1 MINDQKHMG
10 MSSQKTSIPK
20 LHAGEQIIL
29 ESQGAYKNNFR
40 SGWKV
45 AQCILTNQRLIM
57 YQRPT
62 IKFQIPIDDIKG
74 LAVERLHY
82 VLRKRECLSISYN
95 LREGSEKGWIWFVVN
110 DLEKWRE
117 RIISQA
123 ALLKVDLG
131 VIEEISAQLDS
142 DSQDILWYLWERRHA
157 KIDQLAELIDA
168 PSHMHVLLNI
178 REKINPV
185 AEKIVGIPILSFER
199 SKVDPETGEKV
210 LFSWW
215 LIGKQEKWAQS
226 EDQLLDIFDEGS
238 YMQVIMEVRGMEAS
252 DLRLEVQ
259 RDQLTVRSEKTGSA
273 WKEIIHLPA
282 EVNTDNYQMHLK
294 NNVLEIRMSKV
305 QCPMSPP
312 ASSERERWRAGKVQS
327 PMSKVGG
334 DLK

>member
-1 MINDQKHMG
+1 MQRT
-10 MSSQKTSIPK
+10 SQKTSIPK

-62 IKFQIPIDDIKG
+62 IKFQIPIDDIKS

-82 VLRKRECLSISYN
+82 VLRKRESLCIVYKARGGLK
-95 LREGSEKGWIWFVVN
+95 EGRIFFVMN
-110 DLEKWRE
+110 DLEDWRGK
-117 RIISQA
+117 IISQA

-142 DSQDILWYLWERRHA
+142 DSQDILWYLWEKRYAR
-157 KIDQLAELIDA
+157 IDQLAELIDA
-168 PSHMHVLLNI
+168 PNHMHVLLHI
-178 REKINPV
+178 KEAINPI
-185 AEKIVGIPILSFER
+185 AEKVIGCPVLLFER

-238 YMQVIMEVRGMEAS
+238 YMQIIMEVRGMEAS
-252 DLRLEVQ
+252 DLRLEVE
-259 RDQLTVRSEKTGSA
+259 RDQLTVRSEKTGST

-294 NNVLEIRMSKV
+294 NNLLEIKLSKIQRPKSNV
-305 QCPMSPP
+305 KS
-312 ASSERERWRAGKVQS
+312 RR
-327 PMSKVGG
+327 
-334 DLK
+334 

>member
-1 MINDQKHMG
+1 MQRT
-10 MSSQKTSIPK
+10 SQKTNIPR
-20 LHAGEQIIL
+20 LQAGEQIIL
-29 ESQGAYKNNFR
+29 QSQGAYKNNFR
-40 SGWKV
+40 SGWRV

-62 IKFQIPIDDIKG
+62 IRFQIPIEDIKG

-95 LREGSEKGWIWFVVN
+95 AREGSREGRIWLVVN

-117 RIISQA
+117 RIISQTS
-123 ALLKVDLG
+123 LLTVN
-131 VIEEISAQLDS
+131 IETIQKIAAQLGS
-142 DSQDILWYLWERRHA
+142 DGRDILLCLWENRYAR
-157 KIDQLAELIDA
+157 IDQLAELIEA
-168 PSHMHVLLNI
+168 PNHMHVLMEI
-178 REKINPV
+178 RETINPV

-252 DLRLEVQ
+252 DLRLEVE
-259 RDQLTVRSEKTGSA
+259 RDQLTVRSEKTGST

-294 NNVLEIRMSKV
+294 NNLLEIKL
-305 QCPMSPP
+305 
-312 ASSERERWRAGKVQS
+312 
-327 PMSKVGG
+327 
-334 DLK
+334 LKIEY

>member
-10 MSSQKTSIPK
+10 ISSQKTNIPR
-20 LHAGEQIIL
+20 LQTGEQIIL
-29 ESQGAYKNNFR
+29 QSQGAYKNNFR

-62 IKFQIPIDDIKG
+62 IRFQIPIDHIRS

-95 LREGSEKGWIWFVVN
+95 VREGSEEGRSWFVVN

-117 RIISQA
+117 RIISQTS
-123 ALLKVDLG
+123 LLMVN
-131 VIEEISAQLDS
+131 IETIQNIAAQLGADGR
-142 DSQDILWYLWERRHA
+142 DILLYLWENRYAR
-157 KIDQLAELIDA
+157 IDQLAELIEA
-168 PSHMHVLLNI
+168 PSHMHVLMEI
-178 REKINPV
+178 RETINPV

-215 LIGKQEKWAQS
+215 LMGKQEEWAKS

-238 YMQVIMEVRGMEAS
+238 HIQVIMEVRGIEAS
-252 DLRLEVQ
+252 DLRLEVE
-259 RDQLTVRSEKTGSA
+259 RDQLTVRSEKIGST
-273 WKEIIHLPA
+273 WKEIIHLPTD
-282 EVNTDNYQMHLK
+282 VVPDNYQMHLK
-294 NNVLEIRMSKV
+294 NNLLKIILSKV
-305 QCPMSPP
+305 QSLE
-312 ASSERERWRAGKVQS
+312 SDQLKTS
-327 PMSKVGG
+327 
-334 DLK
+334 DLCQ